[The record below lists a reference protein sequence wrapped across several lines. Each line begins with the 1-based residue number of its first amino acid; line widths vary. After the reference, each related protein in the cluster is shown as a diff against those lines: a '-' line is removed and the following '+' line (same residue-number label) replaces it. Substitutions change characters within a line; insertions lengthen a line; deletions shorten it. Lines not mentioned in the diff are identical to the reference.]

1 MMPLMK
7 AVTPYCL
14 LLAALLLIAGCGR
27 SRVEEPAKG
36 RLRVAATTSIL
47 GDVVREIGGTN
58 IHLTVLLQPGQDPHS
73 FNPAPAD
80 LADLSRATLLFA
92 NGLGLEQF
100 LARLPKGPDI
110 VEVSKTLNVR
120 RTAGDEHDSGEAH
133 HDHDHAGDPD
143 PHVWFDPANVGVW
156 TDVICQTLSARDPAH
171 QADYEK
177 RAADYQVRLADLDAW
192 IRAQAASLPVGRR
205 HLVTDHAVLNYFAAR
220 YGFTVSGVI
229 VPSFSSAAEP
239 SARDMAALEE
249 TIRRDRIPALF
260 LTSTASPALGER
272 LAADTG
278 IRVALFYD
286 GSLSGP
292 DGPASTYLDFM
303 RHNVSVF
310 INALKD

>member
-1 MMPLMK
+1 MMTLMK
-7 AVTPYCL
+7 AVIPSCVL
-14 LLAALLLIAGCGR
+14 LTALLLLAGCGR
-27 SRVEEPAKG
+27 SPAAKPDKG

-80 LADLSRATLLFA
+80 LADLSHATLLFA

-110 VEVSKTLNVR
+110 VEVSRTL
-120 RTAGDEHDSGEAH
+120 TALGMKAEAH
-133 HDHDHAGDPD
+133 DACKDHHPHERSGGPD
-143 PHVWFDPANVGVW
+143 PHVWFDPNNVASW
-156 TDVICQTLSARDPAH
+156 ADVIHQTLSARDPAH
-171 QADYEK
+171 REDYEK
-177 RAADYQVRLADLDAW
+177 RTAAYQVRLAELDAW
-192 IRAQAASLPVGRR
+192 IREQVALLPAERR
-205 HLVTDHAVLNYFAAR
+205 RLVTDHAVLNYFAAR

-239 SARDMAALEE
+239 SAREMARLEE

-272 LAADTG
+272 VAADTG
-278 IRVALFYD
+278 IRVAIFFD

-292 DGPASTYLDFM
+292 EGPASTYLDFM

-310 INALKD
+310 INGLKD